1 MLKFMRMSRSS
12 NGRQKNRK
20 RVVKKEVSS
29 ILSDR
34 RKAVVE
40 NITQELATKLS
51 PSIISLASFDG
62 DKMHFRS
69 TGIVLENSSSG
80 GTCVLTSSAL
90 VSTSDKERMLTPALK
105 IKLRLPN
112 NEVVGGW
119 IKHYS
124 LPFSMVVIET
134 GFSPDLRAAC
144 LSKSVQVEPH
154 SQLLAVKHCFH
165 SGKLM
170 DTRGEPI
177 DGPSEVD
184 SEGFMFSTCKITTDG
199 SGGPLV
205 DFDGNIVGMNDY
217 HDQKITR
224 YVPTN
229 KILECLRNLGLC
241 VDEME
246 NFSITFKP
254 FSVGFSFGVRGSLNQ
269 TGSSGRSGDKR
280 KRKYFASSIPNP
292 QELIEDGP
300 PPEFTVDEHK
310 HPTIHPW
317 PSSEFTKV
325 VNDILRSDGYPLPA
339 YADRGM
345 HLEGDFEEEFGI
357 AMWSEPTRKVAS
369 MKSWSVVALASFNG
383 KERHF
388 ACTGVSIDCNEST
401 SRILTSASLVR
412 TSGDENKI
420 VDNLRIEVCLPMEQR
435 IIGTLQHYD
444 LSYNVA
450 VVGIPNSCKNH
461 AALFFEEPQTK
472 VVVALGRAFKSG
484 NLMATDG
491 SVIGER
497 DKFDCRE
504 LKYSTCKI
512 TKAGIGG
519 PLFDLNGNFVG
530 MNFYDS
536 DGAPYLP
543 SDIIQNLLRSFYAER
558 TAAAGITE
566 KPNYRWPVPKPYWYY
581 PSHHQKP
588 EPKHTSFD

>member
-90 VSTSDKERMLTPALK
+90 VSTSDKERMLTPTLK

-144 LSKSVQVEPH
+144 LSKSVQVKPH

-246 NFSITFKP
+246 NFSITFK
-254 FSVGFSFGVRGSLNQ
+254 GSLNQ

-420 VDNLRIEVCLPMEQR
+420 VDNLRIEVCLPMEQH

-536 DGAPYLP
+536 DGTPYLP

-581 PSHHQKP
+581 PSHHRKP